1 MPDGVQARAR
11 PIAIALPQIKVAN
24 VVLVVILLLAVVSRF
39 VGFGVHGRL
48 DQPSVQYFDEIY
60 FAKTGQEIL
69 NGNRSAW
76 EFYGHENTHPP
87 LSKLFMAGGMLFFGE
102 NSFGWR
108 FFGAL
113 AGVGS
118 VLFMYL
124 LARRLF
130 DSDIAGLAA
139 AFILTCDGLALA
151 QSRIATPDTFVLF
164 FVLGCVY
171 FLVTQRFLFAG
182 IFFGA
187 GVACKWI
194 AALAGVPIVL
204 VLLWLLITRL
214 REARSEGEVNWFE
227 VALPSG
233 LVSSYAGITLVIIGF
248 LSRHPDQKPG
258 LFDSLGLLDL
268 LGWLL
273 LVVGILSIASAL
285 IALLS
290 QYAERRALIFSPQ
303 GKVALEVVLAFGVFF
318 MLVPGFVY
326 FLTYVPML
334 LNHPSTQAMGD
345 IGWTGLGQVVRQNRL
360 AYDFHQSLRAPHPYS
375 STWDSWPI
383 MGRPVYFYAGDHNAK
398 IYALGNPI
406 VFWASLPALAFVL
419 WQGLA
424 FVRARLQT
432 GGGLMI
438 WGSIPQKSAA
448 LLFVVIS
455 YLALWL
461 PMGLTARVVFIYH
474 YLSALGFAIL
484 ALAFSV
490 DWLWKRE
497 QPWGR
502 YVAGGLLVLVALTF
516 AFFYPHLTAIPIPD
530 WLEKLYYP
538 FDRGNLLDRCLDP
551 TGKHCPGNHLWDWE

>member
-1 MPDGVQARAR
+1 MPDGVQARTR
-11 PIAIALPQIKVAN
+11 PIAIALPQIKVAH
-24 VVLVVILLLAVVSRF
+24 VVLIVILLLAVLTRF
-39 VGFGVHGRL
+39 VGFGFHGRL
-48 DQPSVQYFDEIY
+48 DQPSDFYFDEIY

-69 NGNRSAW
+69 HGDRAAW

-108 FFGAL
+108 FFGAV

-139 AFILTCDGLALA
+139 AFILTCEGLALA

-164 FVLGCVY
+164 FLLASVY

-204 VLLWLLITRL
+204 YLLWLLITRL
-214 REARSEGEVNWFE
+214 REARSEGEVKWFE

-233 LVSSYAGITLVIIGF
+233 LGALYAGITLVIVGF

-258 LFDSLGLLDL
+258 LFDSLGLLDI

-273 LVVGILSIASAL
+273 LVVGILSVASAL

-290 QYAERRALIFSPQ
+290 QYSERRVLTFSPQ
-303 GKVALEVVLAFGVFF
+303 GKVSLEIVLAFGVFF

-345 IGWTGLGQVVRQNRL
+345 VGWTGLGQVVRQNRL

-383 MGRPVYFYAGDHNAK
+383 MARPVYFYAGDHNAK
-398 IYALGNPI
+398 IYALGNPA
-406 VFWASLPALAFVL
+406 VFWASLPALAFAL

-432 GGGLMI
+432 SGALSI
-438 WGSIPQKSAA
+438 RGSLPQNRAA

-455 YLALWL
+455 YLGLWL
-461 PMGLTARVVFIYH
+461 PMGLTSRVVFIYH
-474 YLSALGFAIL
+474 YLPALGFAIL

-497 QPWGR
+497 EPWGR
-502 YVAGGLLVLVALTF
+502 YTAAGYLVLVALTF
-516 AFFYPHLTAIPIPD
+516 AFFYPHLTAIPVAN
-530 WLEKLYYP
+530 WLDKLYFP
-538 FDRGNLLDRCLDP
+538 FDRGNLLDNNLF
-551 TGKHCPGNHLWDWE
+551 NWE

>member
-1 MPDGVQARAR
+1 MPDGVQVRAR
-11 PIAIALPQIKVAN
+11 PFAIALPQVKVAHIA
-24 VVLVVILLLAVVSRF
+24 LAVILTAAFLTRF
-39 VGFGVHGRL
+39 ARL
-48 DQPSVQYFDEIY
+48 ETPREFYFDEIY
-60 FAKTGQEIL
+60 FV
-69 NGNRSAW
+69 RDSAQQIYHGDNKVW

-87 LSKLFMAGGMLFFGE
+87 LSKLLIAGSLGVVGAADAIAPPLVPGE
-102 NSFGWR
+102 GGVDNSFAWR
-108 FFGAL
+108 FPGAL

-130 DSDIAGLAA
+130 DSEIAGLAA
-139 AFILTCDGLALA
+139 AFLLTCEGLALA

-182 IFFGA
+182 MFFGA
-187 GVACKWI
+187 GVATKWI

-204 VLLWLLITRL
+204 YLLWLLITRL
-214 REARSEGEVNWFE
+214 REARTEGEAKWFE

-233 LVSSYAGITLVIIGF
+233 LVSLYAGIALVLVGL

-258 LFDSLGLLDL
+258 LFDGLGLLDL

-273 LVVGILSIASAL
+273 LVAGVLSVACAL
-285 IALLS
+285 IAMFS
-290 QYAERRALIFSPQ
+290 QYSERRALVFSEQ
-303 GKVALEVVLAFGVFF
+303 GRAHLEIVVAFGVFF
-318 MLVPGFVY
+318 MLLPGFVY

-345 IGWTGLGQVVRQNRL
+345 VGWTGLGQVVRQNRL

-383 MGRPVYFYAGDHNAK
+383 MARPVYFYAGDHNAK

-406 VFWASLPALAFVL
+406 IFWASLPALAFAL

-432 GGGLMI
+432 SGALSI
-438 WGSIPQKSAA
+438 WGSIPQRSAA

-455 YLALWL
+455 YLGLWL

-474 YLSALGFAIL
+474 YLPALGFAIL
-484 ALAFSV
+484 ALAFSI

-497 QPWGR
+497 EPWGR
-502 YVAGGLLVLVALTF
+502 YAAGGYLILVALTF
-516 AFFYPHLTAIPIPD
+516 AFFYPHLTAIPVAN
-530 WLEKLYYP
+530 WLDKLYFP
-538 FDRGNLLDRCLDP
+538 FDRGNLLDNDLF
-551 TGKHCPGNHLWDWE
+551 NWE